1 MKVRLLAAAAA
12 LMVTAGCGLLGGGG
26 GDDKASGTAPVA
38 VESSASEEPATLEET
53 ATQEPEVTTS
63 SPAPKPSKTSKKPTV
78 KATPTEDPNNFEV
91 SACSTKKG
99 TAVAKSKVKAALRTA
114 AGKTYWINE
123 APQLKLN
130 YPLVKAIAWH
140 ESGWQTNIFNCDG
153 GQGLMQLMPDT
164 VDMINSR
171 FGLSY
176 NVSNYTQNAT
186 AGANYLAWLTRYM
199 SQKAFNQDKVFD
211 LSAAKCRT
219 HSSWCLLN
227 LVIAAYQFGPADVL
241 ANLKTK
247 KLPNPAYVDSVR
259 SLMSSCFCDK
269 Y

>member
-1 MKVRLLAAAAA
+1 MKVRLLAVTAV
-12 LMVTAGCGLLGGGG
+12 LMVTAGCGLIGG
-26 GDDKASGTAPVA
+26 GDDKTYGTTPVA
-38 VESSASEEPATLEET
+38 AEPTPSEESPTPEET
-53 ATQEPEVTTS
+53 TPEPEETTP
-63 SPAPKPSKTSKKPTV
+63 SPTPSKTTPKKKPTT
-78 KATPTEDPNNFEV
+78 KPTPTGPVNNFEV
-91 SACSTKKG
+91 SDCSTTKG
-99 TAVAKSKVKAALRTA
+99 TLVAKSKVKKALKTA
-114 AGKTYWINE
+114 AGKIYWTNE

-140 ESGWQTNIFNCDG
+140 ESGWQTNVFNCDG

-176 NVSNYTQNAT
+176 DVSNYQQNAT

-199 SQKAFNQDKVFD
+199 SQQAFKNDKTFD
-211 LSAAKCRT
+211 LSASKCKT

-227 LVIAAYQFGPADVL
+227 LVISAYQYGPGDVL
-241 ANLKTK
+241 ANKSTK
-247 KLPNPAYVDSVR
+247 KLPNPEYVDSVR
-259 SLMSSCFCDK
+259 SLMVSCFCDK

>member
-1 MKVRLLAAAAA
+1 MLAAAAV

-26 GDDKASGTAPVA
+26 DDKASGSAPVA
-38 VESSASEEPATLEET
+38 VESSASEEPTTLEET
-53 ATQEPEVTTS
+53 GTPEPVETTS
-63 SPAPKPSKTSKKPTV
+63 APAPKPSKTSKKPTA
-78 KATPTEDPNNFEV
+78 KPTPTEDPNNFEV
-91 SACSTKKG
+91 SACSTTKG
-99 TAVAKSKVKAALRTA
+99 SAIAKTKVKAALKTA
-114 AGKTYWINE
+114 AGKIYWTNE

-140 ESGWQTNIFNCDG
+140 ESGWQTNVFNCDG

-164 VDMINSR
+164 VDMINGR

-176 NVSNYTQNAT
+176 NVTNYTQNAT

-199 SQKAFNQDKVFD
+199 SQKAFGEDKVFD
-211 LSAAKCRT
+211 LSASKCKT

-227 LVIAAYQFGPADVL
+227 LVISAYQFGPGDVL
-241 ANLKTK
+241 ANAKTK

>member
-1 MKVRLLAAAAA
+1 MKVRLLAAAAV
-12 LMVTAGCGLLGGGG
+12 LTVTAGCGLLGGGERETYG
-26 GDDKASGTAPVA
+26 SAPVTVESATASAEESPTEDPVPA
-38 VESSASEEPATLEET
+38 VEET
-53 ATQEPEVTTS
+53 T
-63 SPAPKPSKTSKKPTV
+63 PAPSPSKTSTKPTR
-78 KATPTEDPNNFEV
+78 KPTAEATPTEDPNNFEI

-99 TAVAKSKVKAALRTA
+99 AAVAKTKVKAALRTA
-114 AGKTYWINE
+114 AGKIYWTHE
-123 APQLKLN
+123 APSLKLN

-140 ESGWQTNIFNCDG
+140 ESGWQTNVFNCDG

-164 VDMINSR
+164 VDMINGR

-176 NVSNYTQNAT
+176 DVSQYQQNAN

-199 SQKAFNQDKVFD
+199 SQKAFGQDKNFD
-211 LSAAKCRT
+211 LSPGRCKT

-227 LVIAAYQFGPADVL
+227 LVISAYQFGPGDVL
-241 ANLKTK
+241 ANARTK

-259 SLMSSCFCDK
+259 SLMVSCFCDK

>member
-1 MKVRLLAAAAA
+1 MKVRLFAAVAM
-12 LMVTAGCGLLGGGG
+12 LVVIAGCGFGGKD
-26 GDDKASGTAPVA
+26 DDKSSGSAPVA
-38 VESSASEEPATLEET
+38 VDSASATPS
-53 ATQEPEVTTS
+53 AEPEVTEETPEPVETTS
-63 SPAPKPSKTSKKPTV
+63 TPAPKPSKTSKKPTS
-78 KATPTEDPNNFEV
+78 KPSPTGPVNNFEV

-99 TAVAKSKVKAALRTA
+99 TAVSKTKVKAALKTA
-114 AGKTYWINE
+114 AGKIYWTHE

-140 ESGWQTNIFNCDG
+140 ESGWQTNVFNCDG

-164 VDMINSR
+164 VDMINGR

-176 NVSNYTQNAT
+176 NVSNYQQNAT

-199 SQKAFNQDKVFD
+199 SQKAFNEDKVFN
-211 LSAAKCRT
+211 LSPSKCKT

-227 LVIAAYQFGPADVL
+227 LVISAYQFGPGDVL
-241 ANLKTK
+241 ANKSSK
-247 KLPNPAYVDSVR
+247 KLPNPEYVDSVR
-259 SLMSSCFCDK
+259 SLMNDCFCDN

>member
-1 MKVRLLAAAAA
+1 MKVRLLAAMAVLTVAS
-12 LMVTAGCGLLGGGG
+12 GCGLVGG
-26 GDDKASGTAPVA
+26 GDDKSSGSAPVVA
-38 VESSASEEPATLEET
+38 GTVAASEEPTTLEET
-53 ATQEPEVTTS
+53 AEPEESTS
-63 SPAPKPSKTSKKPTV
+63 PPAPKPSKTSKKPTV
-78 KATPTEDPNNFEV
+78 KVTPTEDPNNFEV

-99 TAVAKSKVKAALRTA
+99 KAVAKSKVKAALKTA
-114 AGKTYWINE
+114 AGKIYWTNE

-164 VDMINSR
+164 VDMINNR
-171 FGLSY
+171 FGLTY
-176 NVSNYTQNAT
+176 NVSAYQQNAT
-186 AGANYLAWLTRYM
+186 AGANYIAWLTRYM
-199 SQKAFNQDKVFD
+199 SQKAFQQDKVFD
-211 LSAAKCRT
+211 LSASKCKT

-227 LVIAAYQFGPADVL
+227 LVISAYQTGPDAVL
-241 ANLKTK
+241 QNAKTK

>member
-1 MKVRLLAAAAA
+1 MKVRLFAVVAMLA
-12 LMVTAGCGLLGGGG
+12 MTAGCGLFGG
-26 GDDKASGTAPVA
+26 GDDQKSAGSAPVA
-38 VESSASEEPATLEET
+38 QSVPSD
-53 ATQEPEVTTS
+53 
-63 SPAPKPSKTSKKPTV
+63 SPAPEQSSPEPAETTPSPTPPT
-78 KATPTEDPNNFEV
+78 ATPTRKPTTRAATPPEDVNNFEV

-99 TAVAKSKVKAALRTA
+99 TAVAKTKVKAALKTA
-114 AGKTYWINE
+114 AGKTYWTHE

-140 ESGWQTNIFNCDG
+140 ESGWQTNVFNCDG

-164 VDMINSR
+164 VNMINGR
-171 FGLSY
+171 FGVSY
-176 NVSNYTQNAT
+176 NVSNYQENAT

-199 SQKAFNQDKVFD
+199 SQKAFDQDKVFD
-211 LSAAKCRT
+211 LSPGKCRT

-227 LVIAAYQFGPADVL
+227 ITIAAYQAGPDAVL
-241 ANLKTK
+241 QNLKTK

-259 SLMSSCFCDK
+259 SLMADCFCDK

>member
-1 MKVRLLAAAAA
+1 MKVRLLAAVAVLLVAS
-12 LMVTAGCGLLGGGG
+12 GCGLVGG
-26 GDDKASGTAPVA
+26 GDEKASGSAPVGVA
-38 VESSASEEPATLEET
+38 ATEESP
-53 ATQEPEVTTS
+53 EPEVTEESPEPEETTS
-63 SPAPKPSKTSKKPTV
+63 SPTPKPSKTSKKPTA
-78 KATPTEDPNNFEV
+78 KPSPTGPTNNFEV
-91 SACSTKKG
+91 SACSTTKG
-99 TAVAKSKVKAALRTA
+99 TEVAKSKVKAALKSA
-114 AGKTYWINE
+114 AAKTYWNSE

-140 ESGWQTNIFNCDG
+140 ESGWQSNVFNCDG

-164 VDMINSR
+164 VDMINGR

-176 NVSNYTQNAT
+176 NVSNYRENAT

-199 SQKAFNQDKVFD
+199 SQKAFNNDKTFD
-211 LSAAKCRT
+211 LSASKCKT

-227 LVIAAYQFGPADVL
+227 LVISAYQFGPGDVL
-241 ANLKTK
+241 ANAKTK

>member
-1 MKVRLLAAAAA
+1 MKVRLFAAVAVLVVA
-12 LMVTAGCGLLGGGG
+12 AGCGFGGK
-26 GDDKASGTAPVA
+26 DDKASGSAPTVA
-38 VESSASEEPATLEET
+38 VTSESPVPEESPTPEPEET
-53 ATQEPEVTTS
+53 TTA
-63 SPAPKPSKTSKKPTV
+63 PAPKPSKTSSKPKKTTSSP
-78 KATPTEDPNNFEV
+78 TPTGPVNNFEV

-99 TAVAKSKVKAALRTA
+99 TAVSKTKVKAALKAA
-114 AGKTYWINE
+114 AGKTYWTHE

-140 ESGWQTNIFNCDG
+140 ESGWQTNVFNCDG

-164 VDMINSR
+164 VSMINDR

-176 NVSNYTQNAT
+176 DVSGYQQNAT

-199 SQKAFNQDKVFD
+199 SQKAFNEDKVFD
-211 LSAAKCRT
+211 LSPRKCKT

-227 LVIAAYQFGPADVL
+227 LVISAYQFGPGDVL
-241 ANLKTK
+241 ANAKTK
-247 KLPNPAYVDSVR
+247 KLPNPGYVDSVR
-259 SLMSSCFCDK
+259 SLMADCFCDT

>member
-1 MKVRLLAAAAA
+1 MKVRLLAATAA

-26 GDDKASGTAPVA
+26 DGKSAGSAPV
-38 VESSASEEPATLEET
+38 VVTTTTEESPEPVVTEESP
-53 ATQEPEVTTS
+53 EPEPTTPS
-63 SPAPKPSKTSKKPTV
+63 PKPTKTSKKP
-78 KATPTEDPNNFEV
+78 KPSPTGPVNNFEV
-91 SACSTKKG
+91 SACSSKKG
-99 TAVAKSKVKAALRTA
+99 TAVAKSKVKTTLKTVAA
-114 AGKTYWINE
+114 KIYWTNE

-140 ESGWQTNIFNCDG
+140 ESGWQTNVFNCDG

-176 NVSNYTQNAT
+176 NVSNYQQNAT

-199 SQKAFNQDKVFD
+199 SQKAFNNDKTFD
-211 LSAAKCRT
+211 LSAAKCKT

-227 LVIAAYQFGPADVL
+227 LVISAYQFGPGDVL
-241 ANLKTK
+241 ANMKTK
-247 KLPNPAYVDSVR
+247 KLPNPEYVDSVR
-259 SLMSSCFCDK
+259 SLMTSCFCDD